1 MNMTGGNIR
10 YAYAIDA
17 CLALINVI
25 VIIAFVKDHKYNA
38 DWIAEQEAKGSEEAE
53 AFAKTI

>member
-17 CLALINVI
+17 CLALVNVI
-25 VIIAFVKDHKYNA
+25 LIIAFVKDHKYNA
-38 DWIAEQEAKGSEEAE
+38 DWIAEQEAKGAEETKTSV
-53 AFAKTI
+53 KTI

>member
-38 DWIAEQEAKGSEEAE
+38 EEE
-53 AFAKTI
+53 FAARMKAGE